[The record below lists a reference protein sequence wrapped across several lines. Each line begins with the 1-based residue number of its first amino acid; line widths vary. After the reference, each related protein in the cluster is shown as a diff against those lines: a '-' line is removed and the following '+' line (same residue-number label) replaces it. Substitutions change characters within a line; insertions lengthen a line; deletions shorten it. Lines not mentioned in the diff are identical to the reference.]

1 MQIDTDIPI
10 PSKKLR
16 ASKYDWAEDM
26 EVGHSVKF
34 KDAYEARKVYMSLRK
49 RYGERKWTLRTQED
63 GGIRIWRKL

>member
-1 MQIDTDIPI
+1 MIGQ
-10 PSKKLR
+10 K
-16 ASKYDWAEDM
+16 DM